1 MLPLSISRNRKVE
14 REQKVHN
21 IAVRRAL
28 ERKAIRQFVKA
39 NPDVLTDEEE
49 LQDSVPEQESE
60 QLKYILSQVFL
71 KASFQLSS
79 FRGNVYS
86 HNVYAKQDSTIIC
99 L

>member
-14 REQKVHN
+14 REQKVHD

-28 ERKAIRQFVKA
+28 ERKAIRAFVRA

-60 QLKYILSQVFL
+60 QLKYILHLQFSYP
-71 KASFQLSS
+71 
-79 FRGNVYS
+79 RGNCNYMCPEEVFS
-86 HNVYAKQDSTIIC
+86 II
-99 L
+99 